1 MSLPSW
7 WEARQWI
14 EDRRRG
20 FVAAIAIVAAFG
32 IAAGAWAW
40 WSSRWR
46 PPPSIFDTP
55 VDDVLGYLAIDDFN
69 RLPLEERVRFMIYFA
84 NRFRGVEQ
92 SESAV
97 MAAFFAGLT
106 VKAKEQLRQNAR
118 TLAKD
123 ILAEGAS
130 TYVNLPA
137 KERGAFIDEWLVRW
151 SKVGE
156 EIAMGEPRQRSD
168 EDRIEEFRREARR
181 GQERQAER
189 RVDISLTEVGAGRF
203 IDLWQS
209 DVEQAATPREQGQ
222 ITRFMVDVRKRLTG
236 GL

>member
-7 WEARQWI
+7 WEVQQWF
-14 EDRRRG
+14 EERRRG
-20 FVAAIAIVAAFG
+20 FVVVIAAVAAFG
-32 IAAGAWAW
+32 LAAGAWAW
-40 WSSRWR
+40 WSSRWQ

-69 RLPLEERVRFMIYFA
+69 RLPLEERVRFMIDFA
-84 NRFRGVEQ
+84 NRFRGLEQ

-97 MAAFFAGLT
+97 MAAFMAGLT
-106 VKAKEQLRQNAR
+106 GKAKEQLRQNAR

-123 ILAEGAS
+123 ILAEGAA
-130 TYVNLPA
+130 TYVNLPD

-189 RVDISLTEVGAGRF
+189 SIDISLTEVGAARF
-203 IDLWQS
+203 LDLWQS
-209 DVEQAATPREQGQ
+209 DIEKAATPREQGQ

>member
-1 MSLPSW
+1 
-7 WEARQWI
+7 
-14 EDRRRG
+14 
-20 FVAAIAIVAAFG
+20 
-32 IAAGAWAW
+32 
-40 WSSRWR
+40 
-46 PPPSIFDTP
+46 
-55 VDDVLGYLAIDDFN
+55 
-69 RLPLEERVRFMIYFA
+69 RFMIEFA

-106 VKAKEQLRQNAR
+106 VNAKEQLRQNAR

-123 ILAEGAS
+123 ILAEGAA
-130 TYVNLPA
+130 TYVNLPD
-137 KERGAFIDEWLVRW
+137 KERGEFIDAWLVRW

-168 EDRIEEFRREARR
+168 EDRIDEFRREARR

-189 RVDISLTEVGAGRF
+189 RVDISLTEVGAARF
-203 IDLWQS
+203 LDLWQS
-209 DVEQAATPREQGQ
+209 DVEKAATPREQGQ

>member
-1 MSLPSW
+1 VSLPSW
-7 WEARQWI
+7 WEIRDRL
-14 EDRRRG
+14 ETHRRRL
-20 FVAAIAIVAAFG
+20 VAAVA
-32 IAAGAWAW
+32 IAATLGLAGGAWAW
-40 WSSRWR
+40 WSSRWK

-69 RLPLEERVRFMIYFA
+69 QLPLEERVRFMIEFA

-106 VKAKEQLRQNAR
+106 VKSKEQLRQNAR

-123 ILAEGAS
+123 ILADGAA
-130 TYVNLPA
+130 TYVNLPD
-137 KERGAFIDEWLVRW
+137 KERGAFIDQWLVRW

-168 EDRIEEFRREARR
+168 EDRIDEFRREARR

-189 RVDISLTEVGAGRF
+189 AVDISLTEVGAARF
-203 IDLWQS
+203 LDLWQS
-209 DVEQAATPREQGQ
+209 DVEAAATPREQGQ